1 MTDKL
6 TKYIERH
13 VTWLDD
19 DLRRLIFQ
27 SDIFNVQKELLVIL
41 DEANIRI
48 PRLDLTKDELLK
60 VFENVQ
66 EIWKDRNNPVE
77 IIVKNE
83 SVRFHFKNSD
93 IYHYSTLSS
102 IINNLE
108 EAYVPRSLI
117 ESDPDIIQDYFTEVC
132 NTFPTLDIKYFGD
145 NL

>member
-1 MTDKL
+1 MTNKL
-6 TKYIERH
+6 MKYIERH
-13 VTWLDD
+13 AKWLDE

-27 SDIFNVQKELLVIL
+27 ADMFNLQEELLVIL

-77 IIVKNE
+77 IIVRNE

-93 IYHYSTLSS
+93 IYQYSTLSS

-117 ESDPDIIQDYFTEVC
+117 ESDPDIIQNYFTEVC